1 MKQKSGLGLYHMGAT
16 NGVAGVCAMQLG
28 GTNGMAEVWRL
39 RRGPTSVVAQV
50 LAIQMGA
57 TNGMGSLTYNFAL
70 TLVWLGYVL
79 YYVVLQMCWI
89 P

>member
-1 MKQKSGLGLYHMGAT
+1 MGAK

-28 GTNGMAEVWRL
+28 GANGMAEVWR
-39 RRGPTSVVAQV
+39 GATSVVAQV
-50 LAIQMGA
+50 LAIQMGS
-57 TNGMGSLTYNFAL
+57 TNGMGFLTYNFVL

-79 YYVVLQMCWI
+79 YYVMLQMCWI

>member
-1 MKQKSGLGLYHMGAT
+1 MGAT

-39 RRGPTSVVAQV
+39 QRGPTSGV
-50 LAIQMGA
+50 AIQMGA